1 MDSLYEA
8 RREIREWKVVED
20 RIKGL
25 KRLLCGRLTRE
36 KKALY
41 GTVLSYIPS
50 VLNIDVT
57 NVLYSLENTSTNQS
71 VIMKSNRAGQ
81 DCRDDLF
88 VLIFNGVLL
97 LYNVVLV
104 SFFNFSFELG
114 DYRLTNSIVTV
125 SSEQQ
130 KYPAMYTT
138 RIHFPSKSP
147 PILATTQQ

>member
-1 MDSLYEA
+1 M
-8 RREIREWKVVED
+8 ED

-41 GTVLSYIPS
+41 GTVLSYIPL

-57 NVLYSLENTSTNQS
+57 NVSYSLENTSTNQS

-88 VLIFNGVLL
+88 VLF
-97 LYNVVLV
+97 
-104 SFFNFSFELG
+104 
-114 DYRLTNSIVTV
+114 
-125 SSEQQ
+125 
-130 KYPAMYTT
+130 
-138 RIHFPSKSP
+138 
-147 PILATTQQ
+147 